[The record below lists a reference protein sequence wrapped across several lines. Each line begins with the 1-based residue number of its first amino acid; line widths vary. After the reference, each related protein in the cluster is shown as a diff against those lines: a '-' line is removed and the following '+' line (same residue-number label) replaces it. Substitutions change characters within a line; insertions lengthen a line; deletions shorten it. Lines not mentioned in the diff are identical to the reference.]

1 MNRLNR
7 IFHNK
12 QIKLFWFLRSFARY
26 LTPKRLLQSR
36 LDRVL
41 AEAERRPDWEYI
53 CRRADYYNKLSPAP
67 ATPPREGLRPLGD
80 HKFRRG
86 VKTAY
91 FFDTYEFTRWFSD
104 RLLWNTVPGDVT
116 TVPDVPSIVKSRP
129 ICGDNA
135 NSVLLNLDKVRHFIF
150 LRDDIPFRKKS
161 DKAIFRL
168 AITRR
173 PHRERFMRMY
183 FGSEC
188 CDAGIS
194 TPRPEYPPE
203 WTKPHISMYDHLN
216 YKFILAIE
224 GYDVAT
230 NLKWIMSSNSL
241 AVMPRPT
248 YETWFMEGTLIPGY
262 HYVEI
267 RPDYS
272 DLEERMRYYI
282 EHPDEAEAI
291 IAHAHEYVAQFRD
304 RRREKIISLLVL
316 QNYFRRTG
324 QHDVQQDAV
333 VVVCG
338 DLVERRGV
346 IGGLLDDVLLPG
358 QRPDHDLPQGGF
370 VFNNEY
376 LHNTLLFLVS
386 RDRGRGENPVLKP
399 AARHRPPKPV
409 FQTGEITARIR
420 KETEMP
426 GISAARCAG
435 NNSAR
440 PAVK

>member
-1 MNRLNR
+1 MNCLNR

-12 QIKLFWFLRSFARY
+12 PVKAFWFVLSFGRY

-53 CRRADYYNKLSPAP
+53 CRRADYYNKLDPAKAP
-67 ATPPREGLRPLGD
+67 LTLDGLSPLGN
-80 HKFRRG
+80 HKFRRK
-86 VKTAY
+86 VRTAY

-116 TVPDVPSIVKSRP
+116 TVPEVPSIVKSRP
-129 ICGDNA
+129 IRGDNA

-150 LRDDIPFRKKS
+150 LRDDIPFREKQNRS
-161 DKAIFRL
+161 IFRL

-183 FGSEC
+183 FGSDV

-194 TPRPEYPPE
+194 TPHPDYPAE
-203 WTKPHISMYDHLN
+203 WVKPHISMYDHLRF
-216 YKFILAIE
+216 KFILAIE

-248 YETWFMEGTLIPGY
+248 YETWFMEGTLRPNY

-267 RPDYS
+267 KADYS
-272 DLEERMRYYI
+272 DLEERMRYYV

-291 IAHAHEYVAQFRD
+291 IAHAHEYIAQFRD
-304 RRREKIISLLVL
+304 RKRERIISLLVL
-316 QNYFRRTG
+316 RNYFRRTG
-324 QHDVQQDAV
+324 Q
-333 VVVCG
+333 C
-338 DLVERRGV
+338 
-346 IGGLLDDVLLPG
+346 
-358 QRPDHDLPQGGF
+358 
-370 VFNNEY
+370 
-376 LHNTLLFLVS
+376 
-386 RDRGRGENPVLKP
+386 
-399 AARHRPPKPV
+399 
-409 FQTGEITARIR
+409 
-420 KETEMP
+420 
-426 GISAARCAG
+426 
-435 NNSAR
+435 
-440 PAVK
+440 

>member
-1 MNRLNR
+1 
-7 IFHNK
+7 
-12 QIKLFWFLRSFARY
+12 
-26 LTPKRLLQSR
+26 
-36 LDRVL
+36 
-41 AEAERRPDWEYI
+41 
-53 CRRADYYNKLSPAP
+53 
-67 ATPPREGLRPLGD
+67 
-80 HKFRRG
+80 
-86 VKTAY
+86 
-91 FFDTYEFTRWFSD
+91 
-104 RLLWNTVPGDVT
+104 
-116 TVPDVPSIVKSRP
+116 
-129 ICGDNA
+129 
-135 NSVLLNLDKVRHFIF
+135 
-150 LRDDIPFRKKS
+150 
-161 DKAIFRL
+161 
-168 AITRR
+168 
-173 PHRERFMRMY
+173 MRMY

-262 HYVEI
+262 HYVEV

-324 QHDVQQDAV
+324 Q
-333 VVVCG
+333 
-338 DLVERRGV
+338 R
-346 IGGLLDDVLLPG
+346 
-358 QRPDHDLPQGGF
+358 
-370 VFNNEY
+370 
-376 LHNTLLFLVS
+376 
-386 RDRGRGENPVLKP
+386 
-399 AARHRPPKPV
+399 
-409 FQTGEITARIR
+409 
-420 KETEMP
+420 
-426 GISAARCAG
+426 
-435 NNSAR
+435 
-440 PAVK
+440 

>member
-116 TVPDVPSIVKSRP
+116 SVPDVPSIVKSRP

-324 QHDVQQDAV
+324 Q
-333 VVVCG
+333 
-338 DLVERRGV
+338 R
-346 IGGLLDDVLLPG
+346 
-358 QRPDHDLPQGGF
+358 
-370 VFNNEY
+370 
-376 LHNTLLFLVS
+376 
-386 RDRGRGENPVLKP
+386 
-399 AARHRPPKPV
+399 
-409 FQTGEITARIR
+409 
-420 KETEMP
+420 
-426 GISAARCAG
+426 
-435 NNSAR
+435 
-440 PAVK
+440 

>member
-248 YETWFMEGTLIPGY
+248 YETWFMEGTLIP
-262 HYVEI
+262 
-267 RPDYS
+267 
-272 DLEERMRYYI
+272 
-282 EHPDEAEAI
+282 
-291 IAHAHEYVAQFRD
+291 
-304 RRREKIISLLVL
+304 
-316 QNYFRRTG
+316 
-324 QHDVQQDAV
+324 
-333 VVVCG
+333 
-338 DLVERRGV
+338 
-346 IGGLLDDVLLPG
+346 
-358 QRPDHDLPQGGF
+358 
-370 VFNNEY
+370 
-376 LHNTLLFLVS
+376 
-386 RDRGRGENPVLKP
+386 
-399 AARHRPPKPV
+399 
-409 FQTGEITARIR
+409 
-420 KETEMP
+420 
-426 GISAARCAG
+426 
-435 NNSAR
+435 
-440 PAVK
+440 

>member
-1 MNRLNR
+1 MYNR
-7 IFHNK
+7 
-12 QIKLFWFLRSFARY
+12 A
-26 LTPKRLLQSR
+26 
-36 LDRVL
+36 
-41 AEAERRPDWEYI
+41 
-53 CRRADYYNKLSPAP
+53 C
-67 ATPPREGLRPLGD
+67 REGLRPLGD

-241 AVMPRPT
+241 AVILNFFMFLPLSFLIILFVVYCSFAFLIFSCTTCTMYLAPTSALWPRLYT
-248 YETWFMEGTLIPGY
+248 YSSTNFWIF
-262 HYVEI
+262 
-267 RPDYS
+267 S
-272 DLEERMRYYI
+272 
-282 EHPDEAEAI
+282 
-291 IAHAHEYVAQFRD
+291 
-304 RRREKIISLLVL
+304 
-316 QNYFRRTG
+316 
-324 QHDVQQDAV
+324 
-333 VVVCG
+333 
-338 DLVERRGV
+338 
-346 IGGLLDDVLLPG
+346 
-358 QRPDHDLPQGGF
+358 
-370 VFNNEY
+370 
-376 LHNTLLFLVS
+376 
-386 RDRGRGENPVLKP
+386 
-399 AARHRPPKPV
+399 
-409 FQTGEITARIR
+409 
-420 KETEMP
+420 
-426 GISAARCAG
+426 
-435 NNSAR
+435 
-440 PAVK
+440 

>member
-1 MNRLNR
+1 MV
-7 IFHNK
+7 
-12 QIKLFWFLRSFARY
+12 
-26 LTPKRLLQSR
+26 P
-36 LDRVL
+36 
-41 AEAERRPDWEYI
+41 AEFRALPYAETVVAVPSGPGTRRGG
-53 CRRADYYNKLSPAP
+53 
-67 ATPPREGLRPLGD
+67 TPPRLGVHLPAGGLLQQTVACACDPPPRRAASVRRPQVPS
-80 HKFRRG
+80 G

-150 LRDDIPFRKKS
+150 LQDDIPFRKKS

-324 QHDVQQDAV
+324 Q
-333 VVVCG
+333 
-338 DLVERRGV
+338 R
-346 IGGLLDDVLLPG
+346 
-358 QRPDHDLPQGGF
+358 
-370 VFNNEY
+370 
-376 LHNTLLFLVS
+376 
-386 RDRGRGENPVLKP
+386 
-399 AARHRPPKPV
+399 
-409 FQTGEITARIR
+409 
-420 KETEMP
+420 
-426 GISAARCAG
+426 
-435 NNSAR
+435 
-440 PAVK
+440 

>member
-67 ATPPREGLRPLGD
+67 ATPPPRRAASVRRPQVPSGRQDGLFLRYLRVHPLVQRPPAVEYRSRGRDDGSRRAVDRQEPADLRRQRQFGAAEPRQGPPFHLPAGRHSVPEEVGQGDFPAGD
-80 HKFRRG
+80 HAASPPRTFHAHVFRFG
-86 VKTAY
+86 VLRCRHLDA
-91 FFDTYEFTRWFSD
+91 
-104 RLLWNTVPGDVT
+104 
-116 TVPDVPSIVKSRP
+116 PSR
-129 ICGDNA
+129 
-135 NSVLLNLDKVRHFIF
+135 
-150 LRDDIPFRKKS
+150 
-161 DKAIFRL
+161 
-168 AITRR
+168 
-173 PHRERFMRMY
+173 
-183 FGSEC
+183 
-188 CDAGIS
+188 IS
-194 TPRPEYPPE
+194 PE

-324 QHDVQQDAV
+324 Q
-333 VVVCG
+333 
-338 DLVERRGV
+338 R
-346 IGGLLDDVLLPG
+346 
-358 QRPDHDLPQGGF
+358 
-370 VFNNEY
+370 
-376 LHNTLLFLVS
+376 
-386 RDRGRGENPVLKP
+386 
-399 AARHRPPKPV
+399 
-409 FQTGEITARIR
+409 
-420 KETEMP
+420 
-426 GISAARCAG
+426 
-435 NNSAR
+435 
-440 PAVK
+440 

>member
-41 AEAERRPDWEYI
+41 AEAERRPDWEY
-53 CRRADYYNKLSPAP
+53 
-67 ATPPREGLRPLGD
+67 
-80 HKFRRG
+80 
-86 VKTAY
+86 
-91 FFDTYEFTRWFSD
+91 
-104 RLLWNTVPGDVT
+104 
-116 TVPDVPSIVKSRP
+116 

-324 QHDVQQDAV
+324 Q
-333 VVVCG
+333 
-338 DLVERRGV
+338 R
-346 IGGLLDDVLLPG
+346 
-358 QRPDHDLPQGGF
+358 
-370 VFNNEY
+370 
-376 LHNTLLFLVS
+376 
-386 RDRGRGENPVLKP
+386 
-399 AARHRPPKPV
+399 
-409 FQTGEITARIR
+409 
-420 KETEMP
+420 
-426 GISAARCAG
+426 
-435 NNSAR
+435 
-440 PAVK
+440 

>member
-1 MNRLNR
+1 MP
-7 IFHNK
+7 
-12 QIKLFWFLRSFARY
+12 ARDEVLIALAAY
-26 LTPKRLLQSR
+26 A
-36 LDRVL
+36 VL
-41 AEAERRPDWEYI
+41 AHNLDQRIGRNRSDTQGAAGTNDFGLNMRCSI
-53 CRRADYYNKLSPAP
+53 ALLTTGMAM
-67 ATPPREGLRPLGD
+67 AREGLRPLGD

-324 QHDVQQDAV
+324 Q
-333 VVVCG
+333 
-338 DLVERRGV
+338 R
-346 IGGLLDDVLLPG
+346 
-358 QRPDHDLPQGGF
+358 
-370 VFNNEY
+370 
-376 LHNTLLFLVS
+376 
-386 RDRGRGENPVLKP
+386 
-399 AARHRPPKPV
+399 
-409 FQTGEITARIR
+409 
-420 KETEMP
+420 
-426 GISAARCAG
+426 
-435 NNSAR
+435 
-440 PAVK
+440 

>member
-1 MNRLNR
+1 MVPAEFRTLHYAET
-7 IFHNK
+7 FVAVSPGPGAC
-12 QIKLFWFLRSFARY
+12 RSGA
-26 LTPKRLLQSR
+26 PSR
-36 LDRVL
+36 LGVYLPPGGLIQQTGASACD
-41 AEAERRPDWEYI
+41 
-53 CRRADYYNKLSPAP
+53 
-67 ATPPREGLRPLGD
+67 PPREGLRPLGD

-194 TPRPEYPPE
+194 TPRPEYPAE

-248 YETWFMEGTLIPGY
+248 YETWFMEGTLIPDY

-282 EHPDEAEAI
+282 EHPVEAEAI
-291 IAHAHEYVAQFRD
+291 IAHAHEYIAQFRD
-304 RRREKIISLLVL
+304 RRREKIISLLVRR
-316 QNYFRRTG
+316 NYFRRTG
-324 QHDVQQDAV
+324 Q
-333 VVVCG
+333 C
-338 DLVERRGV
+338 
-346 IGGLLDDVLLPG
+346 
-358 QRPDHDLPQGGF
+358 
-370 VFNNEY
+370 
-376 LHNTLLFLVS
+376 
-386 RDRGRGENPVLKP
+386 
-399 AARHRPPKPV
+399 
-409 FQTGEITARIR
+409 
-420 KETEMP
+420 
-426 GISAARCAG
+426 
-435 NNSAR
+435 
-440 PAVK
+440 

>member
-1 MNRLNR
+1 
-7 IFHNK
+7 
-12 QIKLFWFLRSFARY
+12 
-26 LTPKRLLQSR
+26 
-36 LDRVL
+36 
-41 AEAERRPDWEYI
+41 
-53 CRRADYYNKLSPAP
+53 
-67 ATPPREGLRPLGD
+67 
-80 HKFRRG
+80 
-86 VKTAY
+86 
-91 FFDTYEFTRWFSD
+91 
-104 RLLWNTVPGDVT
+104 
-116 TVPDVPSIVKSRP
+116 
-129 ICGDNA
+129 
-135 NSVLLNLDKVRHFIF
+135 
-150 LRDDIPFRKKS
+150 
-161 DKAIFRL
+161 
-168 AITRR
+168 
-173 PHRERFMRMY
+173 MRMY
-183 FGSEC
+183 FGLEC

-291 IAHAHEYVAQFRD
+291 IAHAHEYVAQ
-304 RRREKIISLLVL
+304 S
-316 QNYFRRTG
+316 
-324 QHDVQQDAV
+324 
-333 VVVCG
+333 
-338 DLVERRGV
+338 
-346 IGGLLDDVLLPG
+346 
-358 QRPDHDLPQGGF
+358 
-370 VFNNEY
+370 
-376 LHNTLLFLVS
+376 
-386 RDRGRGENPVLKP
+386 
-399 AARHRPPKPV
+399 RHRPPKPV

>member
-150 LRDDIPFRKKS
+150 LRDDIRFREKS
-161 DKAIFRL
+161 AQGDFPAGDHAASPPRTFHAHVFQVRSAAMPASRRPVPNIPRSGPNPIFRC
-168 AITRR
+168 T
-173 PHRERFMRMY
+173 
-183 FGSEC
+183 
-188 CDAGIS
+188 
-194 TPRPEYPPE
+194 T
-203 WTKPHISMYDHLN
+203 T
-216 YKFILAIE
+216 
-224 GYDVAT
+224 
-230 NLKWIMSSNSL
+230 
-241 AVMPRPT
+241 
-248 YETWFMEGTLIPGY
+248 
-262 HYVEI
+262 
-267 RPDYS
+267 
-272 DLEERMRYYI
+272 
-282 EHPDEAEAI
+282 
-291 IAHAHEYVAQFRD
+291 
-304 RRREKIISLLVL
+304 
-316 QNYFRRTG
+316 
-324 QHDVQQDAV
+324 
-333 VVVCG
+333 
-338 DLVERRGV
+338 
-346 IGGLLDDVLLPG
+346 
-358 QRPDHDLPQGGF
+358 
-370 VFNNEY
+370 
-376 LHNTLLFLVS
+376 
-386 RDRGRGENPVLKP
+386 
-399 AARHRPPKPV
+399 
-409 FQTGEITARIR
+409 
-420 KETEMP
+420 
-426 GISAARCAG
+426 
-435 NNSAR
+435 
-440 PAVK
+440 

>member
-67 ATPPREGLRPLGD
+67 ATPPPRRAASVRRPQ
-80 HKFRRG
+80 
-86 VKTAY
+86 
-91 FFDTYEFTRWFSD
+91 
-104 RLLWNTVPGDVT
+104 
-116 TVPDVPSIVKSRP
+116 VPSGRQDGLFLRYLRVHPLVQRPPAVEYRSR
-129 ICGDNA
+129 GRDDGSRRA
-135 NSVLLNLDKVRHFIF
+135 VDRQEQADLRRQRQFGLLNLDKVRHFIF

-324 QHDVQQDAV
+324 Q
-333 VVVCG
+333 
-338 DLVERRGV
+338 R
-346 IGGLLDDVLLPG
+346 
-358 QRPDHDLPQGGF
+358 
-370 VFNNEY
+370 
-376 LHNTLLFLVS
+376 
-386 RDRGRGENPVLKP
+386 
-399 AARHRPPKPV
+399 
-409 FQTGEITARIR
+409 
-420 KETEMP
+420 
-426 GISAARCAG
+426 
-435 NNSAR
+435 
-440 PAVK
+440 